1 MARKSKG
8 DPDILRV
15 IALAVKHFG
24 HTFCSGDCGQF
35 AIALAHYL
43 KEQGLTVAYL
53 IESGSHYEMY
63 DHVLVSVN
71 GIDYDG
77 EGIFRRKRG
86 KQYDEW
92 SKEDYEVDYT
102 IFPVDSRSEQAI
114 ERYTEPDGIFAH
126 NSKFEDILQYFQSLG
141 VLKAVNQA

>member
-8 DPDILRV
+8 EPDILRV

-35 AIALAHYL
+35 AIALARYL
-43 KEQGLTVAYL
+43 KEQGIQVEYL

-71 GIDYDG
+71 GVDYDG
-77 EGIFRRKRG
+77 EGVYRRKRG

-92 SKEDYEVDYT
+92 RKEDYEVDYT
-102 IFPVDSRSEQAI
+102 VFPVDSRSEQAI
-114 ERYTEPDGIFAH
+114 ERFTEPDGLFAH
-126 NSKFEDILQYFQSLG
+126 GAEHKKILEYFRSLG
-141 VLKAVNQA
+141 VLKPVQQD